1 MTAGPALNVA
11 FAPRAGLAEVEEGP
25 ALAPKF
31 DADGLI
37 PAIAAD
43 AADGTVLMMA
53 WMNADALRATI
64 ETGEAH
70 YWSRSRGEMWRKGGT
85 SGHVQRVREVRLDCD
100 QDAVL
105 LLVEQ
110 DGPGACHVGYR
121 ACFFR
126 RVVPDGA
133 GGVRLEAVE
142 PKAYDPKAVY
152 GPRP

>member
-1 MTAGPALNVA
+1 MTVE
-11 FAPRAGLAEVEEGP
+11 FAARGSKAEIEEGE

-43 AADGTVLMMA
+43 AADGTVLMLA
-53 WMNADALRATI
+53 WMNAAALQATI

-70 YWSRSRGEMWRKGGT
+70 YWSRSRREMWRKGGS

-110 DGPGACHVGYR
+110 EGPGACHVGYR
-121 ACFFR
+121 ACFYR
-126 RVVPDGA
+126 RVVPDGS
-133 GGVRLEAVE
+133 GGVRLETAE
-142 PKAYDPKAVY
+142 AKAYDPAGVY
-152 GPRP
+152 GGGG

>member
-1 MTAGPALNVA
+1 MTVS
-11 FAPRAGLAEVEEGP
+11 FAARGSHAEIEQGT

-53 WMNADALRATI
+53 WMNAAALAATI

-70 YWSRSRGEMWRKGGT
+70 YWSRSRREMWRKGGT

-110 DGPGACHVGYR
+110 EGPGACHVGYR
-121 ACFFR
+121 ACFYR

-133 GGVRLEAVE
+133 GGVALETVE
-142 PKAYDPKAVY
+142 PRAYDPGAVY
-152 GPRP
+152 GGGG

>member
-1 MTAGPALNVA
+1 MTVT
-11 FAPRAGLAEVEEGP
+11 FAARGSHAEIEEGT

-43 AADGTVLMMA
+43 AGDGTVLMLA
-53 WMNADALRATI
+53 WMNAEALTATI
-64 ETGEAH
+64 ATGEAH
-70 YWSRSRGEMWRKGGT
+70 YWSRSRREMWRKGGT

-110 DGPGACHVGYR
+110 EGPGACHVGYR
-121 ACFFR
+121 ACFYR

-133 GGVRLEAVE
+133 GGVALETVE
-142 PKAYDPKAVY
+142 PKAYDPAEVY
-152 GPRP
+152 GSGG

>member
-1 MTAGPALNVA
+1 MTVT
-11 FAPRAGLAEVEEGP
+11 FAARGSQAEIEEGT

-43 AADGTVLMMA
+43 AGDGTVLMMA
-53 WMNADALRATI
+53 WMNAEALKATI
-64 ETGEAH
+64 ATGEAH
-70 YWSRSRGEMWRKGGT
+70 YWSRSRREMWRKGGT

-110 DGPGACHVGYR
+110 EGPGACHVGYR
-121 ACFFR
+121 ACFYR

-133 GGVRLEAVE
+133 GGVALETVE
-142 PKAYDPKAVY
+142 PKAYDPAEVY
-152 GPRP
+152 GSGG

>member
-1 MTAGPALNVA
+1 MTVE
-11 FAPRAGLAEVEEGP
+11 FAARGSLTEIEEGTS
-25 ALAPKF
+25 LAPKF
-31 DADGLI
+31 DSDGLI

-43 AADGTVLMMA
+43 AADGTVLMLA
-53 WMNADALRATI
+53 WMNAAALKATI

-70 YWSRSRGEMWRKGGT
+70 YWSRSRCEMWRKGGT

-126 RVVPDGA
+126 RVVPDDA
-133 GGVRLEAVE
+133 GGVRLEVVE
-142 PKAYDPKAVY
+142 PKAYDPRKVY
-152 GPRP
+152 GSEP

>member
-1 MTAGPALNVA
+1 MSFFFFKQKTAYEMRIRDWSSDVCSSDL
-11 FAPRAGLAEVEEGP
+11 EEGA

-37 PAIAAD
+37 PAVAAD
-43 AADGTVLMMA
+43 ATDGTVLMLA
-53 WMNADALRATI
+53 WMNAAALAATI

-70 YWSRSRGEMWRKGGT
+70 YWSRSRREMWRKGGS

-110 DGPGACHVGYR
+110 EGPGACHVGYR
-121 ACFFR
+121 ACFYR
-126 RVVPDGA
+126 RVVADGA
-133 GGVRLEAVE
+133 EIGRANV
-142 PKAYDPKAVY
+142 
-152 GPRP
+152 